1 MELRTENKMNFNQLA
16 TIYEL
21 EKLRLDEKTSR
32 DLALACWDTK
42 LALLKKWGY
51 EEYEIET
58 INDLLYLAEKK
69 GIFLVDLFKA
79 LDLLK
84 LASGEDYE

>member
-16 TIYEL
+16 TLREL
-21 EKLRLDEKTSR
+21 EQLRLNGNTPR
-32 DLALACWDTK
+32 DLAIACENIK
-42 LALLKKWGY
+42 LTLLKNWGY

-79 LDLLK
+79 LDLLN